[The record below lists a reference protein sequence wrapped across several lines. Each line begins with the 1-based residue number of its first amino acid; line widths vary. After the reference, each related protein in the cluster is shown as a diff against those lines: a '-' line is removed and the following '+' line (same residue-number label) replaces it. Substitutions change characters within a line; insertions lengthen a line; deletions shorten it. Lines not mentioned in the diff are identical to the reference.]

1 MEKKEI
7 ELNEAQVENALYK
20 IFKDSSAD
28 ETFLKK
34 LIRNTDDY
42 IVSRIEQENELPKKK
57 SPLIVTM

>member
-1 MEKKEI
+1 MKKKII

-28 ETFLKK
+28 ETLLKK

-42 IVSRIEQENELPKKK
+42 IVSRIGQENELPKKN
-57 SPLIVTM
+57 LN

>member
-1 MEKKEI
+1 MEKKII

-42 IVSRIEQENELPKKK
+42 IVSRIGQENELPKKN
-57 SPLIVTM
+57 LH